1 MSYNSHATKE
11 ENPHAG
17 IASEYLQSNGKM
29 KPVFNAASL
38 QDNNNNLL
46 TAPTSCSILANP
58 TPRDNVI
65 TLIKQLF
72 GIEELTPQL
81 TKQLNNYVLSGA
93 TYEEI
98 EECLRLA
105 DKEGSKWSLRYGIAC
120 VSNFLGKV
128 RQQALIDAQDKLRK
142 QLQAEELS
150 KHNKLIFQIGRVEFP
165 RRSKTPKYS
174 LDYIPDED
182 DNKKGVNN

>member
-1 MSYNSHATKE
+1 MSYNSHATEE

-17 IASEYLQSNGKM
+17 IASEYLQSNGKR

-38 QDNNNNLL
+38 QDNNNLL

-65 TLIKQLF
+65 ALIKQLF

-81 TKQLNNYVLSGA
+81 MKQLNNYVLSGA

-105 DKEGSKWSLRYGIAC
+105 DKEGGKWSLRYGIAC
-120 VSNFLGKV
+120 VANFLGKV
-128 RQQALIDAQDKLRK
+128 RQQALIDAQEQVRK

-150 KHNKLIFQIGRVEFP
+150 NHKKLVFQIGRVDFS

-174 LDYIPDED
+174 LDYIPEDD

>member
-17 IASEYLQSNGKM
+17 IASEYLQSNGKR

-38 QDNNNNLL
+38 QDNNNLL

-65 TLIKQLF
+65 ALIKQLF
-72 GIEELTPQL
+72 GIDELTPQL
-81 TKQLNNYVLSGA
+81 INQLNNYIVKGA

-98 EECLRLA
+98 EECLLLA
-105 DKEGSKWSLRYGIAC
+105 NKDGGKWSLRYGIAC
-120 VSNFLGKV
+120 VENFLGKV
-128 RQQALIDAQDKLRK
+128 RQQALLDAQDKVRK

-150 KHNKLIFQIGRVEFP
+150 KHNKLIFQIGRIDSP
-165 RRSKTPKYS
+165 RRGQVPKYS
-174 LDYIPDED
+174 LDYDPEAD
-182 DNKKGVNN
+182 DKKGVNN

>member
-17 IASEYLQSNGKM
+17 IASEYLQSNGKR

-38 QDNNNNLL
+38 QDNNSLL

-65 TLIKQLF
+65 ALIKQLF
-72 GIEELTPQL
+72 GIDELTPQL
-81 TKQLNNYVLSGA
+81 MKQLNNYVLSGA

-105 DKEGSKWSLRYGIAC
+105 DKEGGKWSLRYGIAC
-120 VSNFLGKV
+120 VANFLGKV

-142 QLQAEELS
+142 QLQAVEMS
-150 KHNKLIFQIGRVEFP
+150 NHKKMVFQIDRIDFTKRGQV
-165 RRSKTPKYS
+165 PKYS
-174 LDYIPDED
+174 LDYDPEAD
-182 DNKKGVNN
+182 DKKGVNN

>member
-17 IASEYLQSNGKM
+17 IASEYLQSNGKR

-38 QDNNNNLL
+38 QDNLL

-65 TLIKQLF
+65 ALIKHLF

-81 TKQLNNYVLSGA
+81 INQLNNYIVKGA

-98 EECLRLA
+98 EECLLLA
-105 DKEGSKWSLRYGIAC
+105 NKDGGKWSLRYGIAC
-120 VSNFLGKV
+120 VENFLGKV
-128 RQQALIDAQDKLRK
+128 RQQALIDAQEQVRK
-142 QLQAEELS
+142 QLQAEELNNH
-150 KHNKLIFQIGRVEFP
+150 KKLVFQIGRVDFS

-174 LDYIPDED
+174 LDYIPED
-182 DNKKGVNN
+182 NDNKKGVNN

>member
-17 IASEYLQSNGKM
+17 IASEYLQSNGKR

-38 QDNNNNLL
+38 QDNLL

-65 TLIKQLF
+65 ALIKQLF

-105 DKEGSKWSLRYGIAC
+105 DKEGGKWSLRYGIAC
-120 VSNFLGKV
+120 VANFLGKV

-150 KHNKLIFQIGRVEFP
+150 KHNKLIFQIGMVDFS
-165 RRSKTPKYS
+165 RRNKTPKYS

>member
-38 QDNNNNLL
+38 QDNNNLL

-65 TLIKQLF
+65 ALIKQLF

-81 TKQLNNYVLSGA
+81 INQLNNYIVKGA

-98 EECLRLA
+98 EECLLLA
-105 DKEGSKWSLRYGIAC
+105 NKDGGKWSLRYGIAC
-120 VSNFLGKV
+120 VENFLGKV
-128 RQQALIDAQDKLRK
+128 RQQALIDAQEQVRK
-142 QLQAEELS
+142 QLQAEELNNH
-150 KHNKLIFQIGRVEFP
+150 KKLVFQIGRVDFS

-174 LDYIPDED
+174 LDYIPEDD

>member
-17 IASEYLQSNGKM
+17 IAGEYLQSNGKR

-38 QDNNNNLL
+38 QDNLL

-65 TLIKQLF
+65 ALIKQLF
-72 GIEELTPQL
+72 GIDELTPQL
-81 TKQLNNYVLSGA
+81 RKQLNNYVLSGA

-105 DKEGSKWSLRYGIAC
+105 DKEGGKWSLRYGIAC
-120 VSNFLGKV
+120 VANFLGKV
-128 RQQALIDAQDKLRK
+128 RQQALLDAQDKVRK

-150 KHNKLIFQIGRVEFP
+150 KHNKLIFQIGRVDFS
-165 RRSKTPKYS
+165 RRGKTPKYS
-174 LDYIPDED
+174 LDYIPDD
-182 DNKKGVNN
+182 DDKERGE

>member
-17 IASEYLQSNGKM
+17 IASEYLQSNGKR

-38 QDNNNNLL
+38 QDNNNLL

-58 TPRDNVI
+58 TSRDNVI
-65 TLIKQLF
+65 ALIKQLF

-81 TKQLNNYVLSGA
+81 INQLNNYIVKGA

-98 EECLRLA
+98 EECLLLA
-105 DKEGSKWSLRYGIAC
+105 NKDGGKWSLRYGIAC
-120 VSNFLGKV
+120 VENFLGKV
-128 RQQALIDAQDKLRK
+128 RQQALLDAQDKLRK
-142 QLQAEELS
+142 QLQAEELNNH
-150 KHNKLIFQIGRVEFP
+150 KKLVFQIGRVDFP
-165 RRSKTPKYS
+165 RRGQVPKYS
-174 LDYIPDED
+174 LDYDPEAD
-182 DNKKGVNN
+182 DQKGVNN

>member
-1 MSYNSHATKE
+1 MSYNSHATEE

-17 IASEYLQSNGKM
+17 IASEYLQSNGKR

-38 QDNNNNLL
+38 QDNNSLL

-58 TPRDNVI
+58 TSRDNVI
-65 TLIKQLF
+65 ALIKQLF

-105 DKEGSKWSLRYGIAC
+105 DKEGGKWSLRYGIAC
-120 VSNFLGKV
+120 VANFLGKV
-128 RQQALIDAQDKLRK
+128 RQQALIDAQEQVRK

-150 KHNKLIFQIGRVEFP
+150 NHKKLVFNIGRVDLP
-165 RRSKTPKYS
+165 RRGQVPKYS
-174 LDYIPDED
+174 LDYIPDD
-182 DNKKGVNN
+182 DDKERGK

>member
-17 IASEYLQSNGKM
+17 IASEYLQSNGKR

-38 QDNNNNLL
+38 QDNNNLL

-65 TLIKQLF
+65 ALIKQLF

-81 TKQLNNYVLSGA
+81 INQLNNYIVKGA

-98 EECLRLA
+98 EECLLLA
-105 DKEGSKWSLRYGIAC
+105 NKDGGKWSLRYGIAC
-120 VSNFLGKV
+120 VENFLGKV
-128 RQQALIDAQDKLRK
+128 RQQALIDAQEQVRK
-142 QLQAEELS
+142 QLQAEELNNH
-150 KHNKLIFQIGRVEFP
+150 KKLVFESGRVDCS

-174 LDYIPDED
+174 
-182 DNKKGVNN
+182 